1 MNNIES
7 QDERLHFID
16 NLRTWMVVLVVIQHI
31 GTIYN
36 TLYLLMILNS
46 AYFMGLLF
54 MLSGYFTPLSFEH
67 KGPGL
72 FFKDRMLRLGIPT
85 IFYVF
90 ILNPIA
96 SWALQEAGLVAHKDT
111 IFNFA
116 LGPMWFAVMLL
127 VFDLCY
133 MVWQMIVKNKGE
145 QKENNKVF
153 KLSFGIIALFTIIL
167 AFAGY
172 LIRMI
177 LPYGLPFFGFPSPGY
192 LFQYISFFLIGTLA
206 FRKDLFRSITGSSG
220 RKGFIIAIVS
230 TLTLLPAA
238 LTLSTNAEFI
248 GYGQWQSAIFA
259 LWDSIFAV
267 GISFALI
274 TFFRHFL
281 NKGKRLSQFLSRH
294 SFTVYIIHVPV
305 IAFLALGLSG
315 LELHQ
320 LVKVILSIAIGIPL
334 CFGVAWIIFLVPF
347 VKKIL

>member
-1 MNNIES
+1 MNDIER
-7 QDERLHFID
+7 QNERLHFID

-31 GTIYN
+31 GVVCN

-67 KGPGL
+67 KGPSIFL
-72 FFKDRMLRLGIPT
+72 KDRLLRLGIPT

-96 SWALQEAGLVAHKDT
+96 SWALQGAGSTPHKDT

-133 MVWQMIVKNKGE
+133 LAWRMILKNKTE
-145 QKENNKVF
+145 QKENNKIF
-153 KLSFGIIALFTIIL
+153 QLSFGIITPFTIIL
-167 AFAGY
+167 AFASY

-192 LFQYISFFLIGTLA
+192 LFQYISFFLIGILA
-206 FRKDLFRSITGSSG
+206 FRKDWFRSITGSSG
-220 RKGFIIAIVS
+220 IKGFIIAIAS
-230 TLTLLPAA
+230 SITLLPAA
-238 LTLSTNAEFI
+238 LRLSANAEFI
-248 GYGQWQSAIFA
+248 GYGKWQSAAFA

-274 TFFRHFL
+274 TFFRRFL

-294 SFTVYIIHVPV
+294 SFAVYIIHVPV
-305 IAFLALGLSG
+305 IALLALGLSS
-315 LELHQ
+315 LELHP
-320 LVKVILSIAIGIPL
+320 LVKIIILIAIGLPL
-334 CFGVAWIIFLVPF
+334 CFGVAWLICLIPF